1 MDKRLEGKTLGI
13 IHAAVF
19 TANTVAPYCREIL
32 PEVEIMHLGDDTVQ
46 RDNLRAP
53 VGVIPKVNF
62 FKFSTYCHFL
72 EEAGVDLIMLGCST
86 FNQAAEFARP
96 MINVP
101 ILNIDRPMMDLAVQQ
116 GKRIGLLG
124 TLPSTM
130 PASERLLREA
140 GRDAG
145 VGDLTVKPVL
155 CSEAFQVLRAG
166 DTRKHNEMLLT
177 AIDTLSKEVDAIVM
191 AQVSMSVLEKELVNT
206 RVPVYNSGR
215 TGFERAREMLLA
227 MS

>member
-1 MDKRLEGKTLGI
+1 MEKKLIGKTLGI

-19 TANTVAPYCREIL
+19 TANTVAPYCQEII

-53 VGVIPKVNF
+53 VGTIPKVNF
-62 FKFSTYCHFL
+62 FKFATYCHFL

-86 FNQAAEFARP
+86 FNQAAELARP
-96 MINVP
+96 MINTP

-116 GKRIGLLG
+116 GKRVGLLG

-130 PASERLLREA
+130 PSSERLLRQAAAEA
-140 GRDAG
+140 GRE
-145 VGDLTVKPVL
+145 VEVFPVL
-155 CSEAFQVLRAG
+155 CAEAFKILRAG
-166 DTRKHNEMLLT
+166 DPKKHNEILLD
-177 AIDTLSKEVDAIVM
+177 AIDSLSKEVDAIVM
-191 AQVSMSVLEKELVNT
+191 AQVSMSVLEKELTNT

-215 TGFERAREMLLA
+215 TGFTRAREMLLA
-227 MS
+227 MD

>member
-1 MDKRLEGKTLGI
+1 MEKKLIGKTLGI

-19 TANTVAPYCREIL
+19 TANTVAPYCQEII

-53 VGVIPKVNF
+53 VGTIPKVNF
-62 FKFSTYCHFL
+62 FKFATYCHFL

-86 FNQAAEFARP
+86 FNQAAEHARP
-96 MINVP
+96 MINTP

-116 GKRIGLLG
+116 GKRVGLLG

-130 PASERLLREA
+130 PSSERLLRQAAAEA
-140 GRDAG
+140 GRE
-145 VGDLTVKPVL
+145 VEVHPVL
-155 CSEAFQVLRAG
+155 CAEAFKILRAG
-166 DTRKHNEMLLT
+166 DPKKHNEILLE

-191 AQVSMSVLEKELVNT
+191 AQVSMSVLEKELT
-206 RVPVYNSGR
+206 DTKVPVYNSGR
-215 TGFERAREMLLA
+215 TGFTRAREMLLA
-227 MS
+227 MD

>member
-166 DTRKHNEMLLT
+166 DTRKHNEMLLA

>member
-86 FNQAAEFARP
+86 FNQAVEFARP